1 MKRSLEE
8 EKTVD
13 VREGK
18 RVKLMCRSTF
28 KNLQLPMA
36 SVEYTEVTP
45 FSETDL
51 VRMTDSLVEN
61 ITPLFQPTFITV
73 YGKTYE
79 ERRRVIGLGT
89 KGVKYSY
96 SGRTVDAVDWEK
108 FPSILEIRD
117 KVIEVCNMRG
127 GCPKVH
133 VPNFVLINWYRNGND
148 KLGPHKDDER
158 DLTKGMPIISFTLG
172 QRRRFVFHTSN
183 PLRKVGEIV
192 LKNGTVLVMNPGTQ
206 KHYKHSIPE
215 MKAATGPR
223 WSLTFR
229 YIK

>member
-8 EKTVD
+8 ENTVD
-13 VREGK
+13 VRDVK
-18 RVKLMCRSTF
+18 RIKLTSHSPF
-28 KNLQLPMA
+28 KDLKLPLA

-45 FSETDL
+45 FSETEL
-51 VRMTDSLVEN
+51 GRMADSMVEN
-61 ITPLFQPTFITV
+61 IIPLFQPTFITV

-89 KGVKYSY
+89 KGVQYSY

-108 FPSILEIRD
+108 FPCLLEIRD
-117 KVIEVCNMRG
+117 KVVEVCNMRE
-127 GCPKVH
+127 GCPEVPL
-133 VPNFVLINWYRNGND
+133 PNFVLINWYRNGTD

-172 QRRRFVFHTSN
+172 QRRRFVFHTCK
-183 PLRKVGEIV
+183 PLRKAGEV
-192 LKNGTVLVMNPGTQ
+192 MLKNGTVVVMNPGTQ
-206 KHYKHSIPE
+206 QHYKHSIPE
-215 MKAATGPR
+215 MKGATGPR

-229 YIK
+229 YLK